1 MKKNFVIGVEGE
13 VGAGKTSMC
22 KELIKIIPNTIFID
36 GGLIFRGIILAIK
49 KYKAINYNDSNTYKH
64 NNDDDKGNKKV
75 ERTPN
80 NFETNKSADENV
92 PALDAFEIMKKLNV
106 EFKIVNM
113 QTVIFIDG
121 KEMNQE
127 EIETMENSMDV
138 SKVASKSDNNALF
151 KFANNIIKEYN
162 TKYNV
167 IVSARDL
174 VEIYPEMDL
183 HLFVTADIEERI
195 KRRYNQYK
203 GKYSIEEIK
212 NIILK
217 RDELHNK
224 AGFNKKCN
232 KTVTLDLTDCKNA
245 NESAKK
251 ALNVIKEHSLI
262 WTINYNL

>member
-49 KYKAINYNDSNTYKH
+49 KYKEKNYNNSNTYKY
-64 NNDDDKGNKKV
+64 NN
-75 ERTPN
+75 
-80 NFETNKSADENV
+80 
-92 PALDAFEIMKKLNV
+92 LDAFEIMKKLNV
-106 EFKIVNM
+106 EFKILNM

-121 KEMNQE
+121 KKINQGK
-127 EIETMENSMDV
+127 IETMENSMDV

-262 WTINYNL
+262 

>member
-49 KYKAINYNDSNTYKH
+49 KYKEKNYNNSNTYKY
-64 NNDDDKGNKKV
+64 NN
-75 ERTPN
+75 
-80 NFETNKSADENV
+80 
-92 PALDAFEIMKKLNV
+92 LDAFEIMKKLNV

-262 WTINYNL
+262 

>member
-22 KELIKIIPNTIFID
+22 KQLINIIPNTIFID

-49 KYKAINYNDSNTYKH
+49 KYKETNYNDSNTYKH
-64 NNDDDKGNKKV
+64 SN
-75 ERTPN
+75 
-80 NFETNKSADENV
+80 
-92 PALDAFEIMKKLNV
+92 LDAFEIMKKLNV

-121 KEMNQE
+121 KKINQGK
-127 EIETMENSMDV
+127 IETMENSMDV

-212 NIILK
+212 NIILT

-232 KTVTLDLTDCKNA
+232 KTVTLDLTDCKSA

-262 WTINYNL
+262 

>member
-49 KYKAINYNDSNTYKH
+49 KYKEKNYNNSNTYKY
-64 NNDDDKGNKKV
+64 NN
-75 ERTPN
+75 
-80 NFETNKSADENV
+80 
-92 PALDAFEIMKKLNV
+92 LDAFEIMKKLNV

-251 ALNVIKEHSLI
+251 ALNVLKEHSLI
-262 WTINYNL
+262 

>member
-49 KYKAINYNDSNTYKH
+49 KYKETNYNDSNTYKH
-64 NNDDDKGNKKV
+64 SN
-75 ERTPN
+75 
-80 NFETNKSADENV
+80 
-92 PALDAFEIMKKLNV
+92 LDAFEIMKKLNV

-251 ALNVIKEHSLI
+251 ALNVLKEHSLI
-262 WTINYNL
+262 GTINYKL

>member
-22 KELIKIIPNTIFID
+22 KQLINIIPNTIFID

-49 KYKAINYNDSNTYKH
+49 KYKETNYNDSNTYKH
-64 NNDDDKGNKKV
+64 SN
-75 ERTPN
+75 
-80 NFETNKSADENV
+80 
-92 PALDAFEIMKKLNV
+92 LDAFEIMKKLNV

-183 HLFVTADIEERI
+183 HLFITADIEERI

-262 WTINYNL
+262 

>member
-49 KYKAINYNDSNTYKH
+49 KYK
-64 NNDDDKGNKKV
+64 V
-75 ERTPN
+75 ESTPN
-80 NFETNKSADENV
+80 NFETNKSADKNA

-183 HLFVTADIEERI
+183 HLFITAD
-195 KRRYNQYK
+195 
-203 GKYSIEEIK
+203 IEEIK
-212 NIILK
+212 NIILT

-232 KTVTLDLTDCKNA
+232 KTVTLDLTDCKSA

-251 ALNVIKEHSLI
+251 ALNVLKEHSLI
-262 WTINYNL
+262 

>member
-49 KYKAINYNDSNTYKH
+49 KYKEKNYNNSNTYKY
-64 NNDDDKGNKKV
+64 NN
-75 ERTPN
+75 
-80 NFETNKSADENV
+80 
-92 PALDAFEIMKKLNV
+92 LDAFEIMKKLNV

-121 KEMNQE
+121 KKINQGK
-127 EIETMENSMDV
+127 IETMENSMDV

-262 WTINYNL
+262 

>member
-22 KELIKIIPNTIFID
+22 KQLINIIPNTIFID

-49 KYKAINYNDSNTYKH
+49 KYKETNYNDSNTYKH
-64 NNDDDKGNKKV
+64 SN
-75 ERTPN
+75 
-80 NFETNKSADENV
+80 
-92 PALDAFEIMKKLNV
+92 LDAFEIMKKLNV

-262 WTINYNL
+262 

>member
-22 KELIKIIPNTIFID
+22 KQLINIIPNTIFID

-49 KYKAINYNDSNTYKH
+49 KYKETNYNDSNTYKH
-64 NNDDDKGNKKV
+64 SN
-75 ERTPN
+75 
-80 NFETNKSADENV
+80 
-92 PALDAFEIMKKLNV
+92 LDAFEIMKKLNV

-121 KEMNQE
+121 KKINQGK
-127 EIETMENSMDV
+127 IETMENSMDV

-212 NIILK
+212 NIILT

-232 KTVTLDLTDCKNA
+232 KTVALDLTDCKSA

-251 ALNVIKEHSLI
+251 TLNLIKEYSLI
-262 WTINYNL
+262 

>member
-64 NNDDDKGNKKV
+64 SN
-75 ERTPN
+75 
-80 NFETNKSADENV
+80 
-92 PALDAFEIMKKLNV
+92 LDAFEIMKKLNV

-183 HLFVTADIEERI
+183 HLFITADIEERI

-212 NIILK
+212 NIILT

-232 KTVTLDLTDCKNA
+232 KTVTLDLTDCKGA

-251 ALNVIKEHSLI
+251 ALNVLKEHSLI
-262 WTINYNL
+262 

>member
-1 MKKNFVIGVEGE
+1 MEKNMKKNFVIGVEGE

-49 KYKAINYNDSNTYKH
+49 KYKETNYNDSNTYKH
-64 NNDDDKGNKKV
+64 SN
-75 ERTPN
+75 
-80 NFETNKSADENV
+80 
-92 PALDAFEIMKKLNV
+92 LDAFEIMKKLNV

-251 ALNVIKEHSLI
+251 ALNVIKERFLI
-262 WTINYNL
+262 

>member
-49 KYKAINYNDSNTYKH
+49 KYKEKNYNNSNTYKY
-64 NNDDDKGNKKV
+64 NN
-75 ERTPN
+75 
-80 NFETNKSADENV
+80 
-92 PALDAFEIMKKLNV
+92 LDAFEIMKKLNV

-113 QTVIFIDG
+113 QTVIFING

-212 NIILK
+212 NIILT

-262 WTINYNL
+262 

>member
-22 KELIKIIPNTIFID
+22 KQLINIIPNTIFID

-49 KYKAINYNDSNTYKH
+49 KYKETNYNDSNTYKH
-64 NNDDDKGNKKV
+64 SN
-75 ERTPN
+75 
-80 NFETNKSADENV
+80 
-92 PALDAFEIMKKLNV
+92 LDAFEIMKKLNV
-106 EFKIVNM
+106 EFKILNM

-121 KEMNQE
+121 KEINQE
-127 EIETMENSMDV
+127 KIETMENSMDV
-138 SKVASKSDNNALF
+138 SKIASKSDNNALF

-262 WTINYNL
+262 

>member
-64 NNDDDKGNKKV
+64 SN
-75 ERTPN
+75 
-80 NFETNKSADENV
+80 
-92 PALDAFEIMKKLNV
+92 LDAFEIMKKLNV

-251 ALNVIKEHSLI
+251 ALNVLKEHSLI
-262 WTINYNL
+262 GTINYKL

>member
-49 KYKAINYNDSNTYKH
+49 KYKETNYNDSNTYKH
-64 NNDDDKGNKKV
+64 SN
-75 ERTPN
+75 
-80 NFETNKSADENV
+80 
-92 PALDAFEIMKKLNV
+92 LDAFEIMKKLNV

-232 KTVTLDLTDCKNA
+232 KTVALDLTDCKSA

-251 ALNVIKEHSLI
+251 TLNLIKEYSLI
-262 WTINYNL
+262 

>member
-22 KELIKIIPNTIFID
+22 KQLINIIPNTIFID

-49 KYKAINYNDSNTYKH
+49 KYKAESA
-64 NNDDDKGNKKV
+64 
-75 ERTPN
+75 PN
-80 NFETNKSADENV
+80 NFEKNNSADENA

-262 WTINYNL
+262 

>member
-49 KYKAINYNDSNTYKH
+49 KYKEKNYNNSNTYKY
-64 NNDDDKGNKKV
+64 NN
-75 ERTPN
+75 
-80 NFETNKSADENV
+80 
-92 PALDAFEIMKKLNV
+92 LDAFEIMKKLNV

-262 WTINYNL
+262 WTINYKL

>member
-49 KYKAINYNDSNTYKH
+49 KYKETNYNDSNTYKH
-64 NNDDDKGNKKV
+64 SN
-75 ERTPN
+75 
-80 NFETNKSADENV
+80 
-92 PALDAFEIMKKLNV
+92 LDAFEIMKKLNV

-113 QTVIFIDG
+113 QTVIFIGG

-262 WTINYNL
+262 

>member
-1 MKKNFVIGVEGE
+1 MHKIFVVGVEGE

-36 GGLIFRGIILAIK
+36 GGSIFRGIILAVK
-49 KYKAINYNDSNTYKH
+49 KYKEKIYDNSTDKYSDNNNNYCNDNSNVNH
-64 NNDDDKGNKKV
+64 KV
-75 ERTPN
+75 ESTPYD
-80 NFETNKSADENV
+80 FEANKSADENAQA
-92 PALDAFEIMKKLNV
+92 PDAFEIMKKLNV

-113 QTVIFIDG
+113 QTVIYIDG
-121 KEMNQE
+121 KEINQN
-127 EIETMENSMDV
+127 EIETMENSMGV
-138 SKVASKSDNNALF
+138 SKVAGKSDNNALF
-151 KFANNIIKEYN
+151 KFAKNIIKEYSM
-162 TKYNV
+162 KYNV

-174 VEIYPEMDL
+174 VEIYPDMDL

-195 KRRYNQYK
+195 KRRYKQYK

-212 NIILK
+212 SIILT

-245 NESAKK
+245 SESAKK
-251 ALNVIKEHSLI
+251 AFNVLKEHSLI
-262 WTINYNL
+262 

>member
-49 KYKAINYNDSNTYKH
+49 KYKEKNYNNSNTYKY
-64 NNDDDKGNKKV
+64 NN
-75 ERTPN
+75 
-80 NFETNKSADENV
+80 
-92 PALDAFEIMKKLNV
+92 LDAFEIMKKLNV

-113 QTVIFIDG
+113 QTVIFING

-183 HLFVTADIEERI
+183 HFFITADIEERI

-212 NIILK
+212 NIILT

-251 ALNVIKEHSLI
+251 ALNVLKEHSLI
-262 WTINYNL
+262 

>member
-22 KELIKIIPNTIFID
+22 KQLINIIPNTIFID

-49 KYKAINYNDSNTYKH
+49 KYKAES
-64 NNDDDKGNKKV
+64 
-75 ERTPN
+75 TPN
-80 NFETNKSADENV
+80 NFEKNNSADENA

-121 KEMNQE
+121 KKINQGK
-127 EIETMENSMDV
+127 IETMENSMDV

>member
-49 KYKAINYNDSNTYKH
+49 KYKETNYNDSNTYKH
-64 NNDDDKGNKKV
+64 SN
-75 ERTPN
+75 
-80 NFETNKSADENV
+80 
-92 PALDAFEIMKKLNV
+92 LDAFEIMKKLNV

-121 KEMNQE
+121 KKINQGK
-127 EIETMENSMDV
+127 IETMENSMDV

-212 NIILK
+212 NIILT

-251 ALNVIKEHSLI
+251 TLNLIKEHSLI
-262 WTINYNL
+262 

>member
-49 KYKAINYNDSNTYKH
+49 KF
-64 NNDDDKGNKKV
+64 KV
-75 ERTPN
+75 ESTTN
-80 NFETNKSADENV
+80 NFETNKSADENA

-183 HLFVTADIEERI
+183 HLFITADIEERI

-212 NIILK
+212 NIILT
-217 RDELHNK
+217 RDELHNR

-232 KTVTLDLTDCKNA
+232 KTVTLDLTDCKSA

-251 ALNVIKEHSLI
+251 ALNVIKERFLI
-262 WTINYNL
+262 

>member
-49 KYKAINYNDSNTYKH
+49 KYKETNYNDSNTYKH
-64 NNDDDKGNKKV
+64 SN
-75 ERTPN
+75 
-80 NFETNKSADENV
+80 
-92 PALDAFEIMKKLNV
+92 LDAFEIMKKLNV

-262 WTINYNL
+262 

>member
-22 KELIKIIPNTIFID
+22 KQLINIIPNTIFID

-49 KYKAINYNDSNTYKH
+49 KYKAESA
-64 NNDDDKGNKKV
+64 
-75 ERTPN
+75 PN
-80 NFETNKSADENV
+80 NFEKNNSADENA

-121 KEMNQE
+121 KKINQGK
-127 EIETMENSMDV
+127 IETMENSMDV

-262 WTINYNL
+262 

>member
-64 NNDDDKGNKKV
+64 SN
-75 ERTPN
+75 
-80 NFETNKSADENV
+80 
-92 PALDAFEIMKKLNV
+92 LDAFEIMKKLNV

-183 HLFVTADIEERI
+183 HLFITADIEERI

-203 GKYSIEEIK
+203 GEYSIEEIK

-251 ALNVIKEHSLI
+251 ALNVIKEHFLI
-262 WTINYNL
+262 

>member
-22 KELIKIIPNTIFID
+22 KQLINIIPNTIFID

-49 KYKAINYNDSNTYKH
+49 KYKETNYNDSNTYKH
-64 NNDDDKGNKKV
+64 SN
-75 ERTPN
+75 
-80 NFETNKSADENV
+80 
-92 PALDAFEIMKKLNV
+92 LDAFEIMKKLNV

-212 NIILK
+212 NIILT

-251 ALNVIKEHSLI
+251 ALNVLKEHSLI
-262 WTINYNL
+262 GTINYKL

>member
-49 KYKAINYNDSNTYKH
+49 KYKEKNYNNSNTYKY
-64 NNDDDKGNKKV
+64 NN
-75 ERTPN
+75 
-80 NFETNKSADENV
+80 
-92 PALDAFEIMKKLNV
+92 LDAFEIMKKLNV

-232 KTVTLDLTDCKNA
+232 KTVTLDLTDCKSA

-251 ALNVIKEHSLI
+251 TLNLIKEYSLI
-262 WTINYNL
+262 

>member
-64 NNDDDKGNKKV
+64 SN
-75 ERTPN
+75 
-80 NFETNKSADENV
+80 
-92 PALDAFEIMKKLNV
+92 LDAFEIMKKLNV

>member
-49 KYKAINYNDSNTYKH
+49 KYKEKNYNNSNTYKY
-64 NNDDDKGNKKV
+64 NN
-75 ERTPN
+75 
-80 NFETNKSADENV
+80 
-92 PALDAFEIMKKLNV
+92 LDAFEIMKKLNV

-183 HLFVTADIEERI
+183 HLFITADIEERI

-212 NIILK
+212 NIILT

-262 WTINYNL
+262 

>member
-22 KELIKIIPNTIFID
+22 KQLINIIPNTIFID

-49 KYKAINYNDSNTYKH
+49 KYKETNYNDSNTYKH
-64 NNDDDKGNKKV
+64 SN
-75 ERTPN
+75 
-80 NFETNKSADENV
+80 
-92 PALDAFEIMKKLNV
+92 LDAFEIMKKLNV

-121 KEMNQE
+121 KKINQGK
-127 EIETMENSMDV
+127 IETMENSMDV

-262 WTINYNL
+262 

>member
-49 KYKAINYNDSNTYKH
+49 KYKETNYNDSNTYKH
-64 NNDDDKGNKKV
+64 SN
-75 ERTPN
+75 
-80 NFETNKSADENV
+80 
-92 PALDAFEIMKKLNV
+92 LDAFEIMKKLNV

-232 KTVTLDLTDCKNA
+232 KTVTLDLTDCKSA

-251 ALNVIKEHSLI
+251 TLNLIKEHFLI
-262 WTINYNL
+262 

>member
-22 KELIKIIPNTIFID
+22 KQLINIIPNTIFID

-49 KYKAINYNDSNTYKH
+49 KYKETNYNDSNTYKH
-64 NNDDDKGNKKV
+64 SN
-75 ERTPN
+75 
-80 NFETNKSADENV
+80 
-92 PALDAFEIMKKLNV
+92 LDAFEIMKKLNV
-106 EFKIVNM
+106 EL
-113 QTVIFIDG
+113 
-121 KEMNQE
+121 

-183 HLFVTADIEERI
+183 HLFITADIEERI

-203 GKYSIEEIK
+203 GEYSIEEIK

-232 KTVTLDLTDCKNA
+232 KTVTLDLTDCKSA

-251 ALNVIKEHSLI
+251 ALNVLKEHSLI
-262 WTINYNL
+262 WTINYKL

>member
-22 KELIKIIPNTIFID
+22 KQLINIIPNTIFID

-64 NNDDDKGNKKV
+64 SN
-75 ERTPN
+75 
-80 NFETNKSADENV
+80 
-92 PALDAFEIMKKLNV
+92 LDAFEIMKKLNV

-262 WTINYNL
+262 

>member
-49 KYKAINYNDSNTYKH
+49 KYKEKNYNNSNTYKY
-64 NNDDDKGNKKV
+64 NN
-75 ERTPN
+75 
-80 NFETNKSADENV
+80 
-92 PALDAFEIMKKLNV
+92 LDAFEIMKKLNV

-113 QTVIFIDG
+113 QTVIFING

-212 NIILK
+212 NIILT

-245 NESAKK
+245 NESAKE
-251 ALNVIKEHSLI
+251 ALNLIKEHSLI
-262 WTINYNL
+262 